1 MAGRAGEF
9 GPQAYA
15 DWRKGSLGSITE
27 NLERRLILR
36 LAGELNSRTVLDVG
50 CGDGALAL
58 TFRRNGAAQVFGCDV
73 DPRMISLAAAAA
85 RHKATIDYLLAGAE
99 HLPFREHSFDIV
111 SIITVLAFVPE
122 PELALREIAR
132 VLKPG
137 GRLVIGDLGKWSL
150 WAASRRIR
158 GWFGFAP
165 IWNEAKFRTAGE
177 LRFLVEGA
185 HLRVEHVSGAVYCPR
200 CGSIAWL
207 MAPADPLIG
216 ELTIFGAAFL
226 AIRATKPP

>member
-85 RHKATIDYLLAGAE
+85 RHKAAIDYLLAGQSTCRFE
-99 HLPFREHSFDIV
+99 STV
-111 SIITVLAFVPE
+111 STS
-122 PELALREIAR
+122 LAL
-132 VLKPG
+132 
-137 GRLVIGDLGKWSL
+137 
-150 WAASRRIR
+150 SRCWHSCRN
-158 GWFGFAP
+158 P
-165 IWNEAKFRTAGE
+165 N
-177 LRFLVEGA
+177 LRFE
-185 HLRVEHVSGAVYCPR
+185 RS
-200 CGSIAWL
+200 
-207 MAPADPLIG
+207 PAC
-216 ELTIFGAAFL
+216 
-226 AIRATKPP
+226 